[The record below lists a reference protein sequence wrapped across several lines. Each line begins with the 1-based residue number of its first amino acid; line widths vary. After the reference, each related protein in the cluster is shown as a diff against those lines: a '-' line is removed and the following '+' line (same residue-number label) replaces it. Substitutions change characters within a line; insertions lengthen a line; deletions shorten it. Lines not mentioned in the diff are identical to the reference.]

1 MSADNSKVNSIVK
14 MSAFQQ
20 NKAVKK
26 KTKIKSKFQFSV
38 VSADTKK
45 RIVNDLDVNEMFD
58 CSTALRYKS
67 FLKNSLKINTCVVL
81 VRIIITFPNQG
92 FLELIKL

>member
-1 MSADNSKVNSIVK
+1 

-20 NKAVKK
+20 NIKAVKK

-58 CSTALRYKS
+58 
-67 FLKNSLKINTCVVL
+67 
-81 VRIIITFPNQG
+81 
-92 FLELIKL
+92 